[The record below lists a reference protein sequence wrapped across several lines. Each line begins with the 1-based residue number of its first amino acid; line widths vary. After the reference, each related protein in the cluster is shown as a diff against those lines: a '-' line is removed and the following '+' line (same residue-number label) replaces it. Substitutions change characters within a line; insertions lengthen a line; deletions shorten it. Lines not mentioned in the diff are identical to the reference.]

1 MSFKILLASIAIFA
15 VCLCLHIFIW
25 RWRHSRNSAVA
36 LLIIFIIVPSIAGVV
51 IAGFNWFGF
60 IADIMKAPWNDWLAV
75 YLLHFAISA
84 GYILSYPA
92 VEAASPSLVIS
103 LIIGGSGRQGVL
115 YEDLLHHFNSKIL
128 LQPRIKDLM
137 DAKLITESNGCIS
150 ITLRG
155 IILIRPFIFIR
166 RLLGLPI
173 GKG

>member
-1 MSFKILLASIAIFA
+1 MLFLLFILLPF
-15 VCLCLHIFIW
+15 LFIVGY
-25 RWRHSRNSAVA
+25 HG
-36 LLIIFIIVPSIAGVV
+36 LEL
-51 IAGFNWFGF
+51 FGF
-60 IADIMKAPWNDWLAV
+60 VPPIISFTMIEWSAI
-75 YLLHFAISA
+75 YLIHFALSSA
-84 GYILSYPA
+84 YILSYPA
-92 VEAASPSLVIS
+92 VEAASPSLAIS
-103 LIIGGSGRQGVL
+103 LIIGDSGRQGVL

-137 DAKLITESNGCIS
+137 DAKLITESNGCVN